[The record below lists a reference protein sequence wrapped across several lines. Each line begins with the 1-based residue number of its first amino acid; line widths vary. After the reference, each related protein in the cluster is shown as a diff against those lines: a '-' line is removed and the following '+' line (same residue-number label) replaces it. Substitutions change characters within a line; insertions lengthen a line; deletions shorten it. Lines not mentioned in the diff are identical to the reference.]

1 MSLRCVIVENQTMF
15 RDMLL
20 DLMRRSLYVD
30 ILAAAATVKEGVM
43 ACEKYHPDVLILD
56 LSIPDEDAW
65 VVARRLVRLNRFAK
79 IIVLTTQSD
88 AFRLP
93 DDLRGFLHARIS
105 KKQSWEVLTFEINR
119 LLRSQRRV
127 WAGRERTSLDPR
139 RILTIG
145 EFGVFW
151 LIGQGKGSKSIA
163 DDLKLSP
170 HTVQDYRKKIAK
182 KLGTVGNGIRD
193 RAVEYVTL
201 MTAAS
206 ASQTV
211 ASASEPPSE
220 AELSP
225 EAGPSSEAE
234 PSSEAGPSSEAS

>member
-1 MSLRCVIVENQTMF
+1 M
-15 RDMLL
+15 
-20 DLMRRSLYVD
+20 DLMRSNLSVE
-30 ILAAAATVKEGVM
+30 ILAATATVKEGVL
-43 ACEKYHPDVLILD
+43 ACEKHHPDVLILD

-79 IIVLTTQSD
+79 IIVLTAQSD

-105 KKQSWEVLTFEINR
+105 KKQSWEVLTLEINR

-127 WAGRERTSLDPR
+127 WAGRERSSLDPR
-139 RILTIG
+139 LILTIG
-145 EFGVFW
+145 EFGVFC

-182 KLGTVGNGIRD
+182 KLGTVGQGIRD

-201 MTAAS
+201 MAAAS
-206 ASQTV
+206 AGQ
-211 ASASEPPSE
+211 SAARTSKAESGSEAESESEPP
-220 AELSP
+220 P
-225 EAGPSSEAE
+225 Q
-234 PSSEAGPSSEAS
+234 AS

>member
-20 DLMRRSLYVD
+20 DLMRRNLSVE
-30 ILAAAATVKEGVM
+30 ILAAAATVQEGVL
-43 ACEKYHPDVLILD
+43 ACEKHHPDVLILD

-65 VVARRLVRLNRFAK
+65 TVARRLVRLNRFAK

-105 KKQSWEVLTFEINR
+105 KKQSWDVLTFEICR
-119 LLRSQRRV
+119 LLRTQRRV
-127 WAGRERTSLDPR
+127 WAGRERSSLDPR
-139 RILTIG
+139 IILTIG
-145 EFGVFW
+145 EFGVFC

-182 KLGTVGNGIRD
+182 KLGTVGQGIRD

-201 MTAAS
+201 MAAAS
-206 ASQTV
+206 AGQT
-211 ASASEPPSE
+211 AALAPEPEAEPLSAPESEPP
-220 AELSP
+220 P
-225 EAGPSSEAE
+225 K
-234 PSSEAGPSSEAS
+234 AS

>member
-20 DLMRRSLYVD
+20 DLLRINLAVEV
-30 ILAAAATVKEGVM
+30 LAAEATVQEGVM
-43 ACEKYHPDVLILD
+43 ACEKHHPDVLILD

-65 VVARRLVRLNRFAK
+65 IVARRLVRLNRFAK
-79 IIVLTTQSD
+79 IIALTTQSD

-105 KKQSWEVLTFEINR
+105 KKQSWDVFTCEINR

-127 WAGRERTSLDPR
+127 WAGRERSSLDPR
-139 RILTIG
+139 IILTIG
-145 EFGVFW
+145 EFGVFC
-151 LIGQGKGSKSIA
+151 LIGQGKGNKSIA

-182 KLGTVGNGIRD
+182 KLGTVGHGIRD

-201 MTAAS
+201 MAAAS
-206 ASQTV
+206 A
-211 ASASEPPSE
+211 ASAGQTAAPAPE
-220 AELSP
+220 AAPSP
-225 EAGPSSEAE
+225 EVE
-234 PSSEAGPSSEAS
+234 PSSKVEPPPQAS